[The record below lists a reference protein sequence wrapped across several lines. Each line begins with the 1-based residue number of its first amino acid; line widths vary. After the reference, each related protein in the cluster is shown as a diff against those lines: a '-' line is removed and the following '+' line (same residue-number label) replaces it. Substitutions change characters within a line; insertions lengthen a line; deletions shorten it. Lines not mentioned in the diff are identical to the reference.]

1 MRKCD
6 SFHDCADESDE
17 SAATCGHD
25 HVKNP
30 DDQRKE
36 SQEHDRG
43 ASQDDDES
51 DDNGSGRSGN
61 SSTNATWR
69 FYLAIAQINE

>member
-30 DDQRKE
+30 DDKRKE
-36 SQEHDRG
+36 SQEHGRG
-43 ASQDDDES
+43 SDDDKDEDTKNTENS
-51 DDNGSGRSGN
+51 SGR
-61 SSTNATWR
+61 
-69 FYLAIAQINE
+69 